1 MVRRAR
7 AYGVAFVAAAA
18 LAAAGCGGND
28 SEVSASTQW
37 AGDLCTA
44 VNTWRNSISAT
55 ASTLKAKPT
64 REGLQQAASDA
75 EETTKTLIDTVKG
88 LGAPDT
94 TSGEEAR
101 ATVDSLASSLQSDVE
116 TIKGA
121 VENVSDVQGLLA
133 AASTVSATVTNIS
146 TQLSSSIDDLGALRN
161 TDDELKQSF
170 EDADS
175 CDGVIPGS

>member
-1 MVRRAR
+1 MGQAR
-7 AYGVAFVAAAA
+7 AYGVAFVAAAT

-28 SEVSASTQW
+28 NEVPASTQW

-44 VNTWRNSISAT
+44 VNTWRNSIATT
-55 ASTLKAKPT
+55 ASALASNPT

-75 EETTKTLIDTVKG
+75 EATTSTLIDTVKG

-101 ATVDSLASSLQSDVE
+101 AAVDSLATSLQSDVE

-133 AASTVSATVTNIS
+133 AVSTVSATVTNIS
-146 TQLSSSIDDLGALRN
+146 KQLSSSLDDLGALRD

-170 EDADS
+170 ADAES
-175 CDGVIPGS
+175 CNGVIPGS

>member
-1 MVRRAR
+1 MGRAR

-28 SEVSASTQW
+28 NEVPAATQW

-44 VNTWRNSISAT
+44 VNTWRNSIATT
-55 ASTLKAKPT
+55 ASTLASNPT

-75 EETTKTLIDTVKG
+75 EATTRTLIDTVKG

-94 TSGEEAR
+94 TSGDEAR

-133 AASTVSATVTNIS
+133 AVSTVSETVANIS
-146 TQLSSSIDDLGALRN
+146 TQLSSSFDDLGALRD
-161 TDDELKQSF
+161 TDDELKQAF
-170 EDADS
+170 ADADS

>member
-1 MVRRAR
+1 MGRAR
-7 AYGVAFVAAAA
+7 AYAVAVVAAVTVV
-18 LAAAGCGGND
+18 AAGCGGND
-28 SEVSASTQW
+28 NQVSASTQW

-44 VNTWRNSISAT
+44 VNTWRNSIAAT
-55 ASTLKAKPT
+55 ASTLASNPT

-75 EETTKTLIDTVKG
+75 EATTKTLIDTVQG

-94 TSGEEAR
+94 TSGDQAR

-121 VENVSDVQGLLA
+121 VENVSGVQGLLTA
-133 AASTVSATVTNIS
+133 VSTVSATVANIS
-146 TQLSSSIDDLGALRN
+146 TQLSSSLDDLGALRN

-170 EDADS
+170 ADADS